1 MKVLVTGGTGV
12 VGRATVRELVRRGR
26 AVRLFSRHAREDVTE
41 FGGTVEARDGSIG
54 SALDVRGVAE
64 GCDAVLHVA
73 GIVRESAPEV
83 TFETVNVEGT
93 RSLLEEAARAGARR
107 FVYVSSLGAER
118 GESDYHTSKRRA
130 EELVRESELAW
141 TIVRPGNVYGPG
153 DEVVSLLLT
162 MLRTLP
168 AIPVIDDGDQPFQP
182 IWAPDLARAL
192 ATVLERPD
200 LVHRVLDVAG
210 EEITTTNAILDR
222 FERITDK
229 SRPRVPIPSWLA
241 STSARLASAFGV
253 DAPVNTD
260 QITMLIEGNV
270 IPADRPNALTDV
282 LHIAP
287 TPLDEALRSLADAQ
301 PEKLPSEGV
310 GRLFR
315 RRYRAD
321 IEGSRYDAEALSA
334 MFRERFNELTPDGT
348 MEIGTEPGTPTRIVE
363 GATLTMDLPL
373 RGTVQVRV
381 EEVTPRAITFV
392 TLEGHP
398 LAGAIRFLFERRGD
412 AVRFEVQTY
421 DRAGST
427 VDRVAMSTIGR
438 VVKGA
443 TWVKL
448 VEQVIEAS
456 GGTAPEGVETETEAL
471 EKEQATEIER
481 WVKDLVMTRR
491 RETGAE
497 V

>member
-12 VGRATVRELVRRGR
+12 VGGATVRELVRRGHE
-26 AVRLFSRHAREDVTE
+26 VRLFSRHAKHDVAE
-41 FGGTVEARDGSIG
+41 FGGKVEAREGSVG
-54 SALDVRGVAE
+54 TALDVRGVAE
-64 GCDAVLHVA
+64 GCEAVLHVA
-73 GIVRESAPEV
+73 GIVRESAPEA
-83 TFETVNVEGT
+83 TFEKVNVDGT
-93 RSLLEEAARAGARR
+93 RLMLEEAARAGVRR

-118 GESDYHTSKRRA
+118 GASDYHTSKRRA
-130 EELVRESELAW
+130 ETVVRESELAW

-182 IWAPDLARAL
+182 IWAPDLAKAL

-200 LVHRVLDVAG
+200 LVHRELDVAG
-210 EEITTTNAILDR
+210 EEVTTTNELLDR
-222 FERITDK
+222 FERITDT
-229 SRPRVPIPSWLA
+229 SRPRVPVPSWLA

-253 DAPVNTD
+253 STPVNTD
-260 QITMLIEGNV
+260 QITMLIEGNI

-282 LHIAP
+282 LHVEP
-287 TPLDEALRSLADAQ
+287 TPLDEALRLLADAQ

-315 RRYRAD
+315 RRYWAD
-321 IEGSRYDAEALSA
+321 IEGSRYDVEQLSA
-334 MFRERFNELTPDGT
+334 MFRNRFNELTPDGT
-348 MEIGTEPGTPTRIVE
+348 MELGTEPGTPTRITE

-427 VDRVAMSTIGR
+427 VDRLAMSTFGR
-438 VVKGA
+438 VLKGA

-448 VEQVIEAS
+448 VEAVIEES
-456 GGTAPEGVETETEAL
+456 GGTAPDGVETDSEAL
-471 EKEQATEIER
+471 EDAQAKEIER
-481 WVKDLVMTRR
+481 WVEDLVMTRR